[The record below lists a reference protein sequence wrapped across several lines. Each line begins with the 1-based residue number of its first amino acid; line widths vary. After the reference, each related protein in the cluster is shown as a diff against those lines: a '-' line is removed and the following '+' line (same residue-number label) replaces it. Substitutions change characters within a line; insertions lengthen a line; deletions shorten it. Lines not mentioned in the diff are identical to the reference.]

1 MGYLAS
7 GRKSFIIKM
16 YHSPILGQVPRGF
29 MENKKTISPGR
40 QALLL
45 GGMCSIAYL
54 AVYVA
59 KNALSAV
66 GPQLTQNGV
75 FTTTQLG
82 AMSSSFFIAYAI
94 GQLIN
99 GGIGDRIKG
108 KYMISLGLILSS
120 FGIFLLP
127 LLKGSPWAPTVAY
140 CSSGFFLAMIYG
152 PMTKL
157 VSENVPPKY
166 APRCS
171 MGYTL
176 ASFLGSPAAGL
187 LAAALS
193 WQWVF
198 GTSGGIMVVMGLIC
212 FITFTAFERKG
223 LVRYGQYSPKEKTAT
238 GGIGLLIQRDIIR
251 FTFVSILT
259 GVVRTAVVDRKSV
272 V

>member
-1 MGYLAS
+1 
-7 GRKSFIIKM
+7 M

-120 FGIFLLP
+120 FGIFLL
-127 LLKGSPWAPTVAY
+127 
-140 CSSGFFLAMIYG
+140 FFYWRFCRFDNN
-152 PMTKL
+152 
-157 VSENVPPKY
+157 NVY
-166 APRCS
+166 
-171 MGYTL
+171 
-176 ASFLGSPAAGL
+176 
-187 LAAALS
+187 
-193 WQWVF
+193 
-198 GTSGGIMVVMGLIC
+198 
-212 FITFTAFERKG
+212 
-223 LVRYGQYSPKEKTAT
+223 
-238 GGIGLLIQRDIIR
+238 
-251 FTFVSILT
+251 
-259 GVVRTAVVDRKSV
+259 
-272 V
+272 